1 MAQECGRRGISLDST
16 ITEVGSGLDGSRVQ
30 LRELLSDPTVTMIV
44 VEHRD
49 RLARFG
55 VEHLQ
60 AALSATGRSIIVLNP
75 GEVKDDLVRDIAAQS
90 TT

>member
-1 MAQECGRRGISLDST
+1 
-16 ITEVGSGLDGSRVQ
+16 
-30 LRELLSDPTVTMIV
+30 MIV

-60 AALSATGRSIIVLNP
+60 AALSATGRSILVLNP
-75 GEVKDDLVRDIAAQS
+75 GETKEDLVPDMTDVLTSLCARLYGSASAGKRVDAAVRAAQS
-90 TT
+90 AT